1 MMTPN
6 ELWEKIQYYKLSG
19 RTDYIDLEKQ
29 YNNEKVRSKTAHDEA
44 REIAGKIREMM
55 DNGEYYRIM
64 KITDYYSSV
73 NKREKLAIKF
83 SELMSFF
90 EKITPKWAEN
100 YNKKEEERTNNM
112 SAKIDESEISID
124 KIVSDA
130 NKLPSGLYGNIEPET
145 LRSIR
150 ITALTMFYANK
161 IAHQSRYLRENI
173 LSHHLNYEIKSN
185 DILEKNIKDGR
196 FKEISNKLKNYY
208 MSKFEYKEERDRGA
222 SEEDLNIILSDYSMR
237 LKALEE
243 CGIDREDKFILRSKA
258 LSTLIT
264 SEKDAFSIKD
274 IAMKDLINQL
284 SRQSDILYGV
294 KKDNEGKEVLVVDLP
309 GYGQFSVHTKAEN
322 CMRKEK
328 IPQYPYEV
336 YGVDIGNVLLL
347 ETKSPTMNYILNKYT
362 KKADIVN
369 ELIKLGD
376 IGEAHQIAVK
386 LGYNKNTLR
395 KIHSEIGLNQSI

>member
-1 MMTPN
+1 MMTPA
-6 ELWEKIQYYKLSG
+6 EKREKIQGYALMGKSC
-19 RTDYIDLEKQ
+19 IDLREQYEK
-29 YNNEKVRSKTAHDEA
+29 EKDRSTIAQNLA
-44 REIAGKIREMM
+44 RRISKKIQEMM

-64 KITDYYSSV
+64 NITDYYSSM
-73 NKREKLAIKF
+73 NEREKLAIKF

-90 EKITPKWAEN
+90 EKITPNWAEN
-100 YNKKEEERTNNM
+100 YNKKEEERANNM

-130 NKLPSGLYGNIEPET
+130 NELPNGLYLNIDSEN

-161 IAHQSRYLRENI
+161 IAHQSRYLRESI

-185 DILEKNIKDGR
+185 EILEKNIKDGR

-208 MSKFEYKEERDRGA
+208 MSKFEYKEGRDRGV
-222 SEEDLNIILSDYSMR
+222 SEEDLKIRLSDYSMR

-274 IAMKDLINQL
+274 IAMKDLVNQL
-284 SRQSDILYGV
+284 SKQSDILYGV
-294 KKDNEGKEVLVVDLP
+294 KKDNEGKEILVVDLP

-362 KKADIVN
+362 KKAKIVN

-395 KIHSEIGLNQSI
+395 KIHSEIDLNQSI